1 MLVVPSNVDVERVK
15 SVLVDFEDGDLG
27 QVADRVRQILDR
39 VLTQVKVSQVGLKKN
54 KNLFI
59 MTIVL
64 SLSILTHYLIGYK

>member
-39 VLTQVKVSQVGLKKN
+39 VLTQVKDSQVGLKN
-54 KNLFI
+54 KQKKLF
-59 MTIVL
+59 
-64 SLSILTHYLIGYK
+64 